1 MSIPE
6 TIEFDNSGKPIR
18 NPIFRKVFVPL
29 VILLVGLLGYGLG
42 RLEKTGS
49 RPPIEIKYDTGIIE
63 STSSATS
70 TPKETTIGD
79 GGVYASSKGTKYYYE
94 GCRSTISAANKVS
107 FKTAALAEAA
117 GYTLASGCKKP

>member
-29 VILLVGLLGYGLG
+29 TVLLVGLLGYGLG
-42 RLEKTGS
+42 RLERLGE
-49 RPPIEIKYDTGIIE
+49 RLPIEIKYDSGVIE
-63 STSSATS
+63 STLRSTS
-70 TPKETTIGD
+70 TPKGATAGD
-79 GGVYASSKGTKYYYE
+79 ESVYASSKGTKYYYA